1 MRYFDIALWDGVQ
14 EDAVLAGTFAKISQN
29 PAMKQHVL
37 GTGTK
42 RLAEASPFDPAWGT
56 GLREDDPEASNPPP
70 VARKKI
76 APKSLFCRPRCH
88 PHKRGLLG
96 KHRLHSLI
104 PHSDLARRNS

>member
-56 GLREDDPEASNPPP
+56 GLREDVFYLRSEVNH
-70 VARKKI
+70 
-76 APKSLFCRPRCH
+76 FCFESGSETFVHCQY
-88 PHKRGLLG
+88 
-96 KHRLHSLI
+96 
-104 PHSDLARRNS
+104 AVV